1 MGSEVDRTTLA
12 WAVACCFL
20 GPCNTSRL
28 VTLPSLSFLIC
39 KIEMINPGFTGVFQ
53 RSNQI
58 TDMQVP
64 CELWSVVQTA
74 GSCCCCDA
82 KDLSIS

>member
-1 MGSEVDRTTLA
+1 MGAEVDRTTLA

-39 KIEMINPGFTGVFQ
+39 KIEMINPGFRGVFQ